1 VRDSHRLRRTW
12 LLAALI
18 VFAFALAV
26 PAHAATTSSL
36 TTGLKLI
43 KQPKG
48 QPWWIGMTLGAN
60 IGTTDGTKPSALSK
74 AVFLFPHATVNAGAF
89 PHCTIG
95 ILKSKGTKGCPAG
108 SRLGKGT
115 SLIDASPLLNPAHA
129 DVTMFNGPR
138 SHGSPTF
145 LFIAVAQEVQVTEY
159 LQGTLQKQNGRFGY
173 KLTMP
178 FPHIPTI
185 TGFPDASISQ
195 FTVNVQAFTRRH
207 GRQVPL
213 LEAPTSCPAG
223 GWLFEGDFSFFDG
236 QSSSARNS
244 IGCTLTG
251 TPA

>member
-1 VRDSHRLRRTW
+1 VRDSHRLFRAC
-12 LLAALI
+12 LLALAL
-18 VFAFALAV
+18 VLLVAAA
-26 PAHAATTSSL
+26 PAGAANTSSL
-36 TTGLKLI
+36 TTQVKLI

-48 QPWWIGMTLGAN
+48 QPWWIGLTLGAN
-60 IGTTDGTKPSALSK
+60 IGTSDGSKPSPLSK

-89 PHCTIG
+89 AHCTIAK
-95 ILKSKGTKGCPAG
+95 LKARGAKGCPAG

-138 SHGSPTF
+138 SHGNPTF

-159 LQGTLQKQNGRFGY
+159 LQGTLEKQNGRFGY

-195 FTVNVQAFTRRH
+195 FTVNVQAFARRH
-207 GRQVPL
+207 GNQVPL
-213 LEAPTSCPAG
+213 LEAPTSCPSP
-223 GWLFEGDFSFFDG
+223 GWVFEGDFSFFDG
-236 QSSSARNS
+236 QSNSARTT
-244 IGCTLTG
+244 IGCTLAG